1 MAKIAVSLPR
11 PLLWHL
17 TLPTMPKN
25 LFPVLLSLV
34 LLGMVGAPLI
44 VLAIASLRPP
54 GALPF
59 SDAGWTLAN
68 LGTVFLEADTYTL
81 LQNTFVY
88 AAGSL
93 ALALPLAFFLAWLVE
108 RTDLPGRHVMYT
120 AMFVPMVIPPFAV
133 AIGWIFLLNPNNGL
147 LNNWIRAALD
157 LSISRGPFNIY
168 SVWGMIFVTGLL
180 SVPSMWLMFLPLF
193 RNSDPRLEEAAATSG
208 AGRLQT
214 LLRVTVPLMAPGV
227 LAVLVYF
234 TVIYIEIFEIPLALG
249 LTANYPVLSTKIFL
263 LVNAEEIG
271 GEVAYAIAAAFGMMF
286 VIIGVVLMGFYL
298 FAVRLSARF
307 AVVTGKGY
315 RPSLVK
321 LGAWKYVA
329 LGAIGAY
336 FVLAV
341 LLPFLIL
348 LWTSL
353 LPFYR
358 TPSLRALD
366 LLTISNYTKIFQ
378 QREFLLALQNTVIV
392 AAAAATA
399 SMLLASVISWFVV
412 RRPGWLS
419 RSLAVL
425 SFTPL
430 AIPAVVLA
438 LAILLLY
445 KGTPIQA
452 TLYILILAFA
462 TRYLAFTTRVM
473 HAAQLQIEKSLEEA
487 GLVAGARPLTTFA
500 LINVRLLLP
509 ALVNGWVWVVA
520 HAVRDFTIPLFMAF
534 ANTLM
539 LANLIFL
546 YVGAGR
552 QGMYTAYMV
561 VLIVMVVVIAFLARL
576 RLGSQLGGAK

>member
-25 LFPVLLSLV
+25 LFPVLLTLV
-34 LLGMVGAPLI
+34 LLGMVGAPLV

-54 GALPF
+54 DALPF

-68 LGTVFLEADTYTL
+68 LRTVFLEADTYTL
-81 LQNTFVY
+81 LQNTFLY

-93 ALALPLAFFLAWLVE
+93 ALALPLAFSLAWLVE
-108 RTDLPGRHVMYT
+108 RTDLPGRHVLYT

-147 LNNWIRAALD
+147 LNNWIRDLLALG
-157 LSISRGPFNIY
+157 ISRGPFNIY

-214 LLRVTVPLMAPGV
+214 LLRVTVPLMAPGM

-249 LTANYPVLSTKIFL
+249 LTAQYPVLSTKIFL

-271 GEVAYAIAAAFGMMF
+271 EVAYSIAAAFGMMF
-286 VIIGVVLMGFYL
+286 VLIGIVLMALYL
-298 FAVRLSARF
+298 FAVRLSAKF

-321 LGAWKYVA
+321 LGWWKYVT
-329 LGAIGAY
+329 LGAIGTY
-336 FVLAV
+336 FALAV

-358 TPSLRALD
+358 APSLRALD
-366 LLTISNYTKIFQ
+366 FLTLVNYTKIFQ
-378 QREFLLALQNTVIV
+378 QREFLLALQNTIIV
-392 AAAAATA
+392 AAAAASV

-412 RRPGWLS
+412 RRAGWLS
-419 RSLAVL
+419 RSLSVL

-445 KGTPIQA
+445 KGTPLQA

-487 GLVAGARPLTTFA
+487 GLVAGAGPIITFA
-500 LINVRLLLP
+500 TINLRLLLP

-561 VLIVMVVVIAFLARL
+561 VLMVMVVVIAFVARL
-576 RLGSQLGGAK
+576 RSTPSWAVQGK

>member
-11 PLLWHL
+11 PLMWPL
-17 TLPTMPKN
+17 TLPTLPKN

-54 GALPF
+54 NALPF
-59 SDAGWTLAN
+59 ADAGWTLSN
-68 LGTVFLEADTYTL
+68 LRTVFLEADTYSL
-81 LQNTFVY
+81 LHNTFVY

-93 ALALPLAFFLAWLVE
+93 ALALPLAFCLAWLVE
-108 RTDLPGRHVMYT
+108 RTDLPGRHVLYT

-147 LNNWIRAALD
+147 LNNWIRDVLALD
-157 LSISRGPFNIY
+157 LMRGPFNIY

-214 LLRVTVPLMAPGV
+214 LVRVTVPLMAPGV

-271 GEVAYAIAAAFGMMF
+271 EVAYAIAAAFGMMF
-286 VIIGVVLMGFYL
+286 VIIGVVLMGLYL

-315 RPSLVK
+315 RPGLVK

-336 FVLAV
+336 FLLAV

-366 LLTISNYTKIFQ
+366 LLTIANYTKIFQ

-392 AAAAATA
+392 AAAAASV
-399 SMLLASVISWFVV
+399 SMLLASLISWFVV

-452 TLYILILAFA
+452 TLSILILAFA

-487 GLVAGARPLTTFA
+487 GLVATARPITTFA
-500 LINVRLLLP
+500 LINLRLLLP

-561 VLIVMVVVIAFLARL
+561 VLIVMVVVIAFVARL
-576 RLGSQLGGAK
+576 RFGSQPGSAH